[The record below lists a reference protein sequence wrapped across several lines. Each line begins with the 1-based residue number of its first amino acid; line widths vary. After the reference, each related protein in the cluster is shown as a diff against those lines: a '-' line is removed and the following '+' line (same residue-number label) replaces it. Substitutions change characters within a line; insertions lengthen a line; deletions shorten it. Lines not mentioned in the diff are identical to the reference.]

1 MGGITSGSALG
12 SAVVGVDGSDSA
24 RQAGRELPDATATA
38 TAEAEQFPGLKVDA
52 ELSRSAPVPSLHRS
66 AGLRGTSV
74 VGNRGAGG
82 FGSLM
87 LGSVGLEV
95 TAGAQTPV
103 LMVRGIDNDAE
114 TGVVLAAVRDEH
126 DLECGRYA
134 ARARGSE
141 S

>member
-12 SAVVGVDGSDSA
+12 SVVVGVDGSESA

-38 TAEAEQFPGLKVDA
+38 EAEQFPALKVDA
-52 ELSRSAPVPSLHRS
+52 ELSRSAPVPSLHRA

-82 FGSLM
+82 FSALM
-87 LGSVGLEV
+87 LGSVGLKV

-103 LMVRGIDNDAE
+103 LIVRGIDNDAE

-126 DLECGRYA
+126 DLESGRYA
-134 ARARGSE
+134 ARAHGSE

>member
-12 SAVVGVDGSDSA
+12 SVVVGVDGSDSA

-38 TAEAEQFPGLKVDA
+38 EAEHFPGLKVDA

-126 DLECGRYA
+126 DLESGRYA